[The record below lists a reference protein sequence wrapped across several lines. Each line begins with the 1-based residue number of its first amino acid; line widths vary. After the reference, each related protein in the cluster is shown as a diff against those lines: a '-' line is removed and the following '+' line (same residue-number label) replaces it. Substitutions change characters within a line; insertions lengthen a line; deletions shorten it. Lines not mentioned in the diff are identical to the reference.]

1 MSLLALTAAYWLHM
15 AATVV
20 WVGGLFFQ
28 AGVLHPALDGSST
41 NDQALHL
48 LRRVRTR
55 FQPLSWLS
63 LAVLIGTGLMQM
75 SASPNYQ
82 GLLGLGNRWAAAI
95 FAKHVAI
102 VLMVIFAGV
111 QTWVLHPRLERS
123 LMAHTRQGDF
133 DRDTAQLDARITNL
147 NLILALVVLGLTAV
161 ARTA

>member
-20 WVGGLFFQ
+20 WIGGLFFQ
-28 AGVLHPALDGSST
+28 AAVLHPSLDGSST
-41 NDQALHL
+41 NDQALRL

-63 LAVLIGTGLMQM
+63 LAVLIGTGLTQM
-75 SASPNYQ
+75 SANPNYQ

-102 VLMVIFAGV
+102 ALMVIAAAL

-123 LMAHTRQGDF
+123 LMTRSREGDF
-133 DRDTAQLDARITNL
+133 DHDAAELDARLTSI
-147 NLILALVVLGLTAV
+147 NLILALVVLGLTAI